1 MKKSLKIGLFLA
13 GFLMISTG
21 CSKSYCSEAD
31 INNIKD
37 TYSKKTSIYI
47 VDQVIGYAN
56 KANVEVTV
64 ESEDLLT
71 YITNET
77 Y

>member
-31 INNIKD
+31 INNIKEI
-37 TYSKKTSIYI
+37 TKEEYNAKFEEMLEQVKKQHYEYLEI
-47 VDQVIGYAN
+47 
-56 KANVEVTV
+56 K
-64 ESEDLLT
+64 
-71 YITNET
+71 NE
-77 Y
+77 